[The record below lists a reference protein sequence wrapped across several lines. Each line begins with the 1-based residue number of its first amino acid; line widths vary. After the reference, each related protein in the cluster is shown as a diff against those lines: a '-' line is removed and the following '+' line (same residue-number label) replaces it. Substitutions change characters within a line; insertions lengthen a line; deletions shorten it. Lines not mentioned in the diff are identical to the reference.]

1 MREIDMQTW
10 ARGNHF
16 ENYVAFEQPLF
27 GMCANVEIGAFYKHV
42 KALGASLNVA
52 IIYTASRA
60 ANTIPEFR
68 QRIRG
73 ERVVEHDVVHPSTT
87 ILLEG
92 DLFSFCTIEY
102 DRDFSTFAAR
112 AEERIAF
119 TKANPTLEDEEGRDD
134 FLFMTAIPW
143 VSFTSFMH
151 PLPHFSGDSFPRI
164 AWGKLFEEGGVMK
177 MPLGVQAHH
186 ALMDG
191 LHVGKFYTEVESY
204 LQDVAAIL
212 EG

>member
-10 ARGNHF
+10 ARGKHF
-16 ENYVAFEQPLF
+16 RIYNSFEQPLF
-27 GMCANVEIGAFYKHV
+27 GMCANVEIGVFYKQI
-42 KALGASLNVA
+42 KALGVSLNVA
-52 IIYTASRA
+52 IIYAISRA

-87 ILLEG
+87 ILVEG
-92 DLFSFCTIEY
+92 DLFSFCTLAY
-102 DRDFSTFAAR
+102 DPDFSTFAVR
-112 AEERIAF
+112 AEERIAY

-151 PLPHFSGDSFPRI
+151 PLRELSGDSFPRI
-164 AWGKLFEEGGVMK
+164 AWGKFFEEGSVMK

-191 LHVGKFYTEVESY
+191 LHVGKFYAEVQRY
-204 LQDVAAIL
+204 LHKPMELL

>member
-10 ARGNHF
+10 ARGKHF
-16 ENYVAFEQPLF
+16 SNYIKFEQPFF
-27 GMCANVEIGAFYKHV
+27 GMCANVEIGPFYERI

-52 IIYTASRA
+52 IIYAVSRV
-60 ANTIPEFR
+60 ANAIPEFR

-73 ERVVEHDVVHPSTT
+73 DKVVEHDVVHPSTT
-87 ILLEG
+87 ILVEG
-92 DLFSFCTIEY
+92 NLFSFCTLEY
-102 DRDFSTFAAR
+102 DPLFSTFAVHAQ
-112 AEERIAF
+112 ERIAD

-134 FLFMTAIPW
+134 YLFMTAIPW

-151 PLPHFSGDSFPRI
+151 PLPHLTGDSFPRI
-164 AWGKLFEEGGVMK
+164 AWGKVFEEGSAMK
-177 MPLGVQAHH
+177 MPLSVHAHH

-191 LHVGKFYTEVESY
+191 LHVGKFYAEVQHY
-204 LQDVAAIL
+204 LHHPVEVL

>member
-10 ARGNHF
+10 ARRDHF
-16 ENYVAFEQPLF
+16 RTYSSFEQPLF
-27 GMCANVEIGAFYKHV
+27 GMCANVEIGAFYERV
-42 KALGASLNVA
+42 KALGISLNVA
-52 IIYTASRA
+52 IIYTISRA
-60 ANTIPEFR
+60 ANAIPEFR

-73 ERVVEHDVVHPSTT
+73 DKVVEHDVVHPSTT
-87 ILLEG
+87 ILVAG
-92 DLFSFCTIEY
+92 DLFSYCTLEY
-102 DRDFSTFAAR
+102 SPDFSVFAVD
-112 AEERIAF
+112 AEERIAI

-151 PLPHFSGDSFPRI
+151 PLPKCTGDSFPRI
-164 AWGKLFEEGGVMK
+164 AWGKLFEEGGAMK

-191 LHVGKFYTEVESY
+191 LHAGKFYAEAQRYLHNPVEV
-204 LQDVAAIL
+204 L
-212 EG
+212 GG

>member
-1 MREIDMQTW
+1 MREIDMRTW
-10 ARGNHF
+10 SRREHF
-16 ENYVAFEQPLF
+16 RKFNSFDQPLF
-27 GMCANVEIGAFYKHV
+27 GMCAHVEVAGFYEHV

-52 IIYTASRA
+52 IVYVLSRA
-60 ANTIPEFR
+60 ANAIPEFR

-73 ERVVEHDVVHPSTT
+73 QRVVEHAVVHPSTT
-87 ILLEG
+87 ILVEG
-92 DLFSFCTIEY
+92 DLFSFCNLEY

-112 AEERIAF
+112 AEERIAYVR
-119 TKANPTLEDEEGRDD
+119 AHPTLEDEEGRDD

-151 PLPHFSGDSFPRI
+151 PLPTLSGDSFPRI
-164 AWGKLFEEGGVMK
+164 AWGKIFEERGSMK

-191 LHVGKFYTEVESY
+191 LHAGRFYAEVQSY
-204 LQDVAAIL
+204 LQNASEAL
-212 EG
+212 GG